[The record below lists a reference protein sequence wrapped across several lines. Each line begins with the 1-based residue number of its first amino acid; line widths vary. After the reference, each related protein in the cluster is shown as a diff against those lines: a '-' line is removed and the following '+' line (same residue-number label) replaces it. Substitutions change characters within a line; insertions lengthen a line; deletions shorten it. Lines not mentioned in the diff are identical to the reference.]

1 MKHKQLWLWLSLI
14 LGAGNS
20 EFVILNE
27 NFNSIEDIYAADY
40 DMYISCGISER
51 LSEKLSDK
59 SLTKAKEIYSYCTK
73 YGIGLLCFD
82 ESAFPMSL
90 KSIKNPPAL
99 LYYMGELPD
108 LNNTLC
114 ISMVGTRKMSE
125 YGMRSAYKIA
135 YEVASAG
142 AIVVSGMALGIDG
155 VASCGAISGGGKTI
169 AVLGSGIDVIYPK
182 EHTTLYRV
190 ITHNGAVITE
200 FAPSTPPSGMNFPI
214 RNRLISGLSQGTL
227 VVDADKDSGAMI
239 TAKNAILQG
248 RDIYA
253 VPGNIDERN
262 TSGTNMLIR
271 DGAQAVLSG
280 KDIIKN
286 YAYIYRDSIDLAAL
300 SRSEGHSDID
310 MRAIRDMEIS
320 LRYVKKSEKTNNK
333 VSLPENAA
341 ENKKSEESIPMFTP
355 PEKPKKTVKAK
366 KETSNEAK
374 KEKSEEKVAYT
385 SDKSSEI
392 LKGLSDKQRRIF
404 EAMPL
409 DKPISVESLVK
420 LGFSMGEIMAS
431 LTVLEIKGL
440 ISSLPGALYIRK

>member
-1 MKHKQLWLWLSLI
+1 MKHKHLWIWLSLI
-14 LGAGNS
+14 LGAGNN
-20 EFVILNE
+20 EFVTLNE
-27 NFNSIEDIYAADY
+27 KFNSIEDIYAADY
-40 DMYISCGISER
+40 DKYMACGISER
-51 LSEKLSDK
+51 LSERLSDK
-59 SLTKAKEIYSYCTK
+59 SLAKAKEIYAYCVK

-90 KSIKNPPAL
+90 KGIKNPPAL
-99 LYYMGELPD
+99 LYYMGALPD

-142 AIVVSGMALGIDG
+142 AVVVSGMALGIDG
-155 VASCGAISGGGKTI
+155 VASCGAVSGGGKTI

-200 FAPSTPPSGMNFPI
+200 FAPSTPPVGMNFPI

-286 YAYIYRDSIDLAAL
+286 YSYIYRDSIDLAAL
-300 SRSEGHSDID
+300 SRSEAHSDID

-320 LRYVKKSEKTNNK
+320 LRYVKKSEKTSK
-333 VSLPENAA
+333 ERLPENKAT
-341 ENKKSEESIPMFTP
+341 ENPKSEENIPMFAP
-355 PEKPKKTVKAK
+355 PEKTKKTVKAK
-366 KETSNEAK
+366 KEALAEAK
-374 KEKSEEKVAYT
+374 KEKPEQKVAYA
-385 SDKSSEI
+385 SDKSPEI
-392 LKGLSDKQRRIF
+392 LAGLSDKQKRIF

-409 DKPISVESLVK
+409 DKPISVEALVG

-440 ISSLPGALYIRK
+440 VSSLPGALYIRK